1 MIRYDKEQQMRYN
14 IEIERQ
20 ASSDKKNIVLDKAI
34 KTEGLFEVE
43 LKLYKGVSCKIKV
56 SVKAK

>member
-20 ASSDKKNIVLDKAI
+20 ASSDKKNIVLTI
-34 KTEGLFEVE
+34 LGIILCIILVPLLLCNIILITQLTTTGR
-43 LKLYKGVSCKIKV
+43 
-56 SVKAK
+56 